1 MVGPLGKLRCKL
13 DLGLVVDLT
22 NSIQDSNLQ
31 KIRESVKQFVNRFK
45 IGPNDTHVSL
55 ETFAG
60 ESTLHN
66 KFNDAA
72 YYSEQAL
79 VDLKDVKL
87 RGFSSPTRL
96 DKALFMADQK
106 MFTLASGYRVGVRG
120 VNILITDGKT
130 NPASE
135 DFSSAVQ
142 SLKVIYL
149 SSFIISSFIIFY
161 LLYLLYSFLCVPS
174 GTFM

>member
-1 MVGPLGKLRCKL
+1 M
-13 DLGLVVDLT
+13 DLT
-22 NSIQDSNLQ
+22 KSIRYKNLPI
-31 KIRESVKQFVNRFK
+31 IRDSVKQFVKRFK

-60 ESTLHN
+60 ESTLQT

-79 VDLKDVKL
+79 VDLMGDKL

-106 MFTLASGYRVGVRG
+106 MFNFADGYRVGVRG
-120 VNILITDGKT
+120 VNILITEGKT

-149 SSFIISSFIIFY
+149 SNFIIFY
-161 LLYLLYSFLCVPS
+161 FLYLL
-174 GTFM
+174 

>member
-1 MVGPLGKLRCKL
+1 
-13 DLGLVVDLT
+13 
-22 NSIQDSNLQ
+22 
-31 KIRESVKQFVNRFK
+31 
-45 IGPNDTHVSL
+45 VSL

-60 ESTLHN
+60 ESTLQT

-72 YYSEQAL
+72 YYFEQAL
-79 VDLKDVKL
+79 VDLIDDKL
-87 RGFSSPTRL
+87 RGLSSPTRL

-106 MFTLASGYRVGVRG
+106 MFTLDYGYRVGVRG

-149 SSFIISSFIIFY
+149 SSFIIYYF
-161 LLYLLYSFLCVPS
+161 LYLLYSFLCTPS
-174 GTFM
+174 GTFI